1 MATADIATEVFF
13 FPAAAH
19 TEKEGSFTNTQR
31 MIQWH
36 HKAIEPRDDRRSDLW
51 FIFHLGRRIRERLA
65 ASTDEMDRPLL
76 DLTWDY
82 PTSGEHEEPS
92 AEAVLAEI
100 NGCNA
105 DGEMLGAYTELR
117 ADGSTSCGCWIYC
130 GCFADGVNQTARRT
144 PRSEQNWTGGEWAWA
159 WPANRRILYNRASAD
174 PEGRPWSERKALVWW
189 DEEQQKWTGHD
200 TPDFQADKPPG
211 YRPPADAVGPDA
223 IAGDNPFIMQADG
236 RGWLYA
242 AAGVAEGPLPTHYE
256 PQDSPVRN
264 RLHERQRNPARQL
277 YEHEDNR
284 YHPDP
289 GEDGNDVF
297 PFVLTTYRLTE
308 HFTAGGM
315 SRWTPYL
322 AELQP
327 ELFCEVS
334 PELAAERGLE
344 PSGWATLV
352 SARGAIE
359 ARVLVT
365 DRMTPLYVDGRI
377 IHQIGMPFHWGR
389 NGYAR
394 GDAMNELSSMA
405 LDPSSHIQE
414 VKALTVDIQPGRR
427 PRGRARHE
435 LVVSYR
441 ERAGITAET
450 GTAP

>member
-1 MATADIATEVFF
+1 
-13 FPAAAH
+13 
-19 TEKEGSFTNTQR
+19 
-31 MIQWH
+31 
-36 HKAIEPRDDRRSDLW
+36 
-51 FIFHLGRRIRERLA
+51 
-65 ASTDEMDRPLL
+65 
-76 DLTWDY
+76 
-82 PTSGEHEEPS
+82 
-92 AEAVLAEI
+92 
-100 NGCNA
+100 
-105 DGEMLGAYTELR
+105 
-117 ADGSTSCGCWIYC
+117 
-130 GCFADGVNQTARRT
+130 
-144 PRSEQNWTGGEWAWA
+144 
-159 WPANRRILYNRASAD
+159 
-174 PEGRPWSERKALVWW
+174 
-189 DEEQQKWTGHD
+189 
-200 TPDFQADKPPG
+200 
-211 YRPPADAVGPDA
+211 
-223 IAGDNPFIMQADG
+223 
-236 RGWLYA
+236 
-242 AAGVAEGPLPTHYE
+242 
-256 PQDSPVRN
+256 VRN